1 MTSVPPAEDPRPV
14 LRRDEVD
21 ALLER
26 LRARLADDDFALVA
40 AVVRSYV
47 DVVGLLE
54 HRRTTLERLRKLLFG
69 AATEKTK
76 GLFEDA
82 FSALP
87 PEEPEAEPPAAAP
100 RAPRKGHGR
109 RGAAAYAGA
118 DRRRVPLAELQ
129 AGNCCPDCGRGRL
142 YGNVP
147 PAVLVR
153 VTGRAPLHATV
164 WELERLRCNLCL
176 EVRTAAAPPGV
187 GEEKY
192 DAKAAALLGTLK
204 YGAGMPFH
212 RLEALQDDCRIPLP
226 ASTQWEI
233 VRDAA
238 QELTPVFDELRRQAA
253 AADVLHQD
261 DTTMPVLDRPEE
273 VDGRKGSYTTGLVAR
288 DADGRLRAVYVTGP
302 QHAGE
307 NLRDLL
313 QERPKDAEP
322 PIQMCDALPANT
334 PADLKTV
341 VAHCLAHGRRGFVDA
356 APHFPAECKHVLER
370 LAEVYVVDAEAAR
383 ERLSPAARLA
393 RHQARSKPV
402 MDALR
407 DWMQARFD
415 ARQTEPNSSLGEA
428 FTYLLKRWDRC
439 TLFLRQAGAPLDN
452 NLVERALK
460 LAVLHRKNAYF
471 YRTMRG
477 AEVGDLF
484 MSLIHTARLNHVSA
498 FDYLTAVL
506 EHPVAA
512 HSAPGDWMPWNY
524 PPGRAAPP

>member
-1 MTSVPPAEDPRPV
+1 M
-14 LRRDEVD
+14 
-21 ALLER
+21 
-26 LRARLADDDFALVA
+26 
-40 AVVRSYV
+40 
-47 DVVGLLE
+47 
-54 HRRTTLERLRKLLFG
+54 LFG
-69 AATEKTK
+69 AATEKTAQ
-76 GLFEDA
+76 LFADVA
-82 FSALP
+82 AALP
-87 PEEPEAEPPAAAP
+87 DEAGSDEKQPADADAPSPESTAERP
-100 RAPRKGHGR
+100 PRKGHGR
-109 RGAAAYAGA
+109 RGAADYRGA
-118 DRRRVPLAELQ
+118 DRQRVPLAD
-129 AGNCCPDCGRGRL
+129 ASPGSCCTDCGRGRL
-142 YGNVP
+142 YANVSSSL
-147 PAVLVR
+147 LVR
-153 VTGRAPLHATV
+153 VTGRAPLFATV
-164 WELERLRCNLCL
+164 WELERLRCNYCG
-176 EVRTAAAPPGV
+176 EVRTAVAPPEV
-187 GEEKY
+187 GAEKY

-212 RLEALQDDCRIPLP
+212 RLEALQDDCQIPLP

-238 QELTPVFDELRRQAA
+238 QELSPVFDELRKQTA

-261 DTTMPVLDRPEE
+261 DTAMPVLDRSEDIE
-273 VDGRKGSYTTGLVAR
+273 GRKGSFTTGLVGR
-288 DADGRLRAVYVTGP
+288 HSDGRLRAVYVTGP

-313 QERPKDAEP
+313 KDRPADAEE
-322 PIQMCDALPANT
+322 PIQMCDALAANT

-341 VAHCLAHGRRGFVDA
+341 VAHCLAHGRRGFVEA
-356 APHFPAECKHVLER
+356 APRFPAECKHVLDR

-383 ERLSPAARLA
+383 EKLSPAARLA

-415 ARQTEPNSSLGEA
+415 TRQTEPNSGLGEA
-428 FTYLLKRWDRC
+428 FTYLLKRWDRI

-471 YRTMRG
+471 YRSVRG

-484 MSLIHTARLNHVSA
+484 MSLIHTSRLNGVSA

-506 EHPVAA
+506 EHPAEVRK
-512 HSAPGDWMPWNY
+512 APAEWMPWN
-524 PPGRAAPP
+524 APPLRATPSP